1 MMADKQG
8 VPFGRVIEWVQLTA
22 AEATHRPPT
31 SFANVLLS
39 ANVGA
44 NGMHE
49 RAVLQARKQK

>member
-22 AEATHRPPT
+22 AEATHKPLT

-39 ANVGA
+39 ANVSASGVH
-44 NGMHE
+44 M